1 MEPQKSV
8 HSASLSISRSTSL
21 SVQTIPFGLTFDDV
35 LLLPGYSNFSRSQI
49 DLSTQ
54 LTRKIKL
61 SIPFVSAPM
70 DTVTEAKLAI
80 ALAGLGGI
88 GIIHR
93 NLTIEDQANEVKEVK
108 KVRSA
113 SSGQTLLVGAAVG
126 ASSFEKR
133 GEALIKAGADAIVVD
148 SAHGFS
154 KGVIEATKY
163 IKKNFP
169 KVEVISGNIATA
181 DGAKELIKAGAD
193 GLRVGMGPGA
203 ICTSRII
210 SGMGVPQITAILEV
224 NKVAKRFSV
233 PVIADGGIKFSGD
246 IVKALATGASTIM
259 MGSFFASAL
268 ESPGRVVILRREQ
281 VPQRFLS
288 IFEKKQRRFSF
299 KEYRGMGSTTAM
311 KKGARVKSEDEFHGK
326 NYKDRVLIAE
336 GVEGLVPIRGTVE
349 ELIEQAVGGIKSG
362 MYYTG
367 AKNIKELWRKSRFI
381 KITQASLTESHPHSI
396 LVTSSGKN
404 YS

>member
-49 DLSTQ
+49 NLSTQ

-61 SIPFVSAPM
+61 SIPFVSSPM
-70 DTVTEAKLAI
+70 DTVTEAKLAA
-80 ALAGLGGI
+80 ALARLGGI

-93 NLTIEDQANEVKEVK
+93 NLKIKDQANEVKKIK
-108 KVRSA
+108 KVRSV
-113 SSGQTLLVGAAVG
+113 SSGQMLLVGAAVG
-126 ASSFEKR
+126 ASNFEKR
-133 GEALIKAGADAIVVD
+133 GEALIKAGADVIVVD

-163 IKKNFP
+163 IKKHFP
-169 KVEVISGNIATA
+169 VEVISGNIATA

-246 IVKALATGASTIM
+246 IVKALATGTSTIM

-268 ESPGRVVILRREQ
+268 ESPGRVVTLKKTE
-281 VPQRFLS
+281 VPFRFHV
-288 IFEKKQRRFSF
+288 FFGHKNKTYQF
-299 KEYRGMGSTTAM
+299 K
-311 KKGARVKSEDEFHGK
+311 
-326 NYKDRVLIAE
+326 
-336 GVEGLVPIRGTVE
+336 
-349 ELIEQAVGGIKSG
+349 
-362 MYYTG
+362 
-367 AKNIKELWRKSRFI
+367 
-381 KITQASLTESHPHSI
+381 
-396 LVTSSGKN
+396 
-404 YS
+404 